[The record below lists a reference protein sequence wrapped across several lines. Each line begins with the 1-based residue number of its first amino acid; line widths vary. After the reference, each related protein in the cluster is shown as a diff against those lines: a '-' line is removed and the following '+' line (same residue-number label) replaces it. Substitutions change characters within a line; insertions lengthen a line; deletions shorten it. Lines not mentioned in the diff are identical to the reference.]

1 MARKSQLEFYQSE
14 NNRVIFVRLPDD
26 ENSDDSR
33 VSLYRLLETYNVDVD
48 QAMDKWRRIRA
59 MVLPVFII
67 PQLKKY
73 YTMVQ
78 LTEREW
84 FSGE

>member
-1 MARKSQLEFYQSE
+1 MKPQLDFYRSE
-14 NNRVIFVRLPDD
+14 NNRVIFVRLSDD

-33 VSLYRLLETYNVDVD
+33 VALYRLLETYNIDVD
-48 QAMDKWRRIRA
+48 LAMDKWRRIRA

-67 PQLKKY
+67 SKLKKY
-73 YTMVQ
+73 YTLMQ

>member
-1 MARKSQLEFYQSE
+1 MKTQLEFYKSK
-14 NNRVIFVRLPDD
+14 NNRVIFVRLSDD

-33 VSLYRLLETYNVDVD
+33 ISLYRLLETYNIDVD
-48 QAMDKWRRIRA
+48 LAMDKWRRIRA

-73 YTMVQ
+73 YTMIQ
-78 LTEREW
+78 LTDREW